1 MARQPGV
8 RALTFD
14 TYGTVV
20 DWRSSVL
27 AELEAFGARRRLS
40 VDWGKFLDDWKS
52 AYRPGMDRVNRGEAP
67 WTTVDAIYR
76 ERLASLLASHHV
88 TGLDDAEVDELSHA
102 WWRLH
107 PWPDAVAGLRRLRER
122 YIISPLSNASFIG
135 MVELARFA
143 KLPWSCI
150 ITAENARC
158 YKPKP
163 EAYRTAISLLGMSPG
178 EVMMVAAHNYDLA
191 AARAEGM
198 ATAFVPRPMEWGPGQ
213 HTDLAPAAEW
223 DVVAKDFA
231 DLADRLGC

>member
-1 MARQPGV
+1 V
-8 RALTFD
+8 IRALTFD

-27 AELEAFGARRRLS
+27 AQLEAFGARHRLA
-40 VDWGKFLDDWKS
+40 VDWVKFLDDWKS
-52 AYRPGMDRVNRGEAP
+52 AYRPGMDRVNRGESP
-67 WTTVDAIYR
+67 WMTVDAIYR
-76 ERLASLLASHHV
+76 ERLDALLAEQKV
-88 TGLDDAEVDELSHA
+88 TGADAAEIADLAHA
-102 WWRLH
+102 WWRLQ
-107 PWPDAVAGLRRLRER
+107 PWPDAVAGLTRLRER

-143 KLPWSCI
+143 KLPWHCV

-178 EVMMVAAHNYDLA
+178 EVMMVAAHNYDLVS
-191 AARAEGM
+191 ARAEGM

-213 HTDLAPAAEW
+213 YTDLAPTAEW
-223 DVVAKDFA
+223 DVVAKDFG